1 MLFASLP
8 VTQRPAAAAAAG
20 FRYVESWW
28 PFPAA
33 VPRPRE
39 VQRFCDALAD
49 ARVQLVALNLDAGD
63 VGRGDRGLLSDP
75 GAGHRFAANL
85 EAAASLATR
94 TGCRT
99 LNALYGNRLA
109 GHDPAQQEQTALERI
124 TIAAGRAAA
133 LGGQVVIET
142 LSLAGNPRYPLTD
155 IAATASFV
163 QLASQRAGRRN
174 VGLLLDVYH
183 LAAMGADPV
192 AAIRRYAPLI
202 RHVQFAD
209 APGRGRPGTGALDF
223 AAIERALL
231 DAGYDGFVGLEYDPG
246 YGAVTR

>member
-8 VTQRPAAAAAAG
+8 VAQRPAAAAAAG

-28 PFPAA
+28 PFPGA
-33 VPRPRE
+33 VPRPQE
-39 VQRFCDALAD
+39 VQRFCDALDD

-75 GAGHRFAANL
+75 GAGRRFSANL
-85 EAAASLATR
+85 EAAATVAAR

-99 LNALYGNRLA
+99 VNALYGNRLA
-109 GHDPAQQEQTALERI
+109 GHDPAQQDQSALERI
-124 TIAAGRAAA
+124 TAVARRMAA

-142 LSLAGNPRYPLTD
+142 LSRGGNPHYPLTD
-155 IAATASFV
+155 IAATARFV
-163 QLASQRAGRRN
+163 SQASQPN

-183 LAAMGADPV
+183 LAAMGTDPV
-192 AAIRRYAPLI
+192 TAIRRYAPQL

-209 APGRGRPGTGALDF
+209 LPGRGRPGTGALDF
-223 AAIERALL
+223 AAIEQALL
-231 DAGYDGFVGLEYDPG
+231 DVGYDGFVGLEYDPG
-246 YGAVTR
+246 YVAVSR